1 MLSLLVVDGEEE
13 LDAHIFE
20 LYHYSRDT
28 TPGHGTNNKIQ
39 AVVGMN
45 RTPPVREIPLHVAYK
60 EKMSR
65 QLRRKELQATEHRS
79 VQAKYHTKIAWPD

>member
-1 MLSLLVVDGEEE
+1 MLSLLVVGAEEE
-13 LDAHIFE
+13 PDAHIFE
-20 LYHYSRDT
+20 LNRYSRDT
-28 TPGHGTNNKIQ
+28 ILGHGTDKKNQ
-39 AVVGMN
+39 AVVGLN